1 VHATCIDQKLLTV
14 ATDSS
19 TEMVGYTFVVIKS
32 GGPSKSSS
40 QLSSRLLMIHEAP
53 NYIGSLS

>member
-1 VHATCIDQKLLTV
+1 MHAACVDQKLLTV
-14 ATDSS
+14 ITDSG

-32 GGPSKSSS
+32 GSPSKSSS